1 MSQRRPGSTALRAIP
16 ICEYSIRRKRISC
29 KFILEEASTQTLFW
43 SVEKCRK
50 NGELSA
56 IERRAWIRNR
66 KEKIEKVPMQKR
78 ENKPCEAG
86 APSGRGLVD
95 ISLSMWPLRLLPDRR
110 AFPPQARSAASLRS
124 AQLMLLQF
132 TAGLQTH
139 RCHRE
144 CRGALPSCISLN
156 CQSSY
161 TLAAVALF

>member
-66 KEKIEKVPMQKR
+66 KEKNR
-78 ENKPCEAG
+78 ESSYAKAREQTVRGRSPVWPRTRGHLSVNVTSALASRPQGLPSPG
-86 APSGRGLVD
+86 ALGCLAPLCTTNATPVHRWFADAQMPSGMPRSVAILHQ
-95 ISLSMWPLRLLPDRR
+95 SQLP
-110 AFPPQARSAASLRS
+110 
-124 AQLMLLQF
+124 
-132 TAGLQTH
+132 
-139 RCHRE
+139 
-144 CRGALPSCISLN
+144 
-156 CQSSY
+156 
-161 TLAAVALF
+161 V